1 MIKKSKSREEKPDF
15 EDVLNEVEHEIEGQG
30 AEQVIIDRVPEL
42 KALSTNID
50 KATTTYINAALRLE
64 SAIQQYQR
72 AELKLGGAVSTISK
86 KVDTINTHIDN
97 VLKDAPTKLKVTV
110 SVSDVSKQAIQ
121 DMFDNEH
128 KWVLGKMQAHY
139 RKINS
144 MFADELRIAQKRY
157 KEYDGCYLGHYIQ
170 YFFWFFF
177 TLGFFVF
184 VAVVVTWIGGYYGW
198 FK

>member
-15 EDVLNEVEHEIEGQG
+15 EDVLNEVEHEIEGQD

-86 KVDTINTHIDN
+86 KLDTINTHIDN

-110 SVSDVSKQAIQ
+110 SVSDASKQAIQ

-157 KEYDGCYLGHYIQ
+157 KEYDGYYLGHYIQ